1 MIFYIHFPGAS
12 SKNAMLAVFVSQ
24 KYPDGIFV
32 KKLQFF
38 VLFLW
43 GKALAKNWKT

>member
-1 MIFYIHFPGAS
+1 
-12 SKNAMLAVFVSQ
+12 MLAMFVSQ
-24 KYPDGIFV
+24 KTPDDNFA

-43 GKALAKNWKT
+43 GKALAKNW